1 LIATLGREAMSL
13 LLPLA
18 HLGHWYIQILFV
30 APVVIIVAVLS
41 FQSRREKRQQQKK
54 ESPTR

>member
-1 LIATLGREAMSL
+1 MSL